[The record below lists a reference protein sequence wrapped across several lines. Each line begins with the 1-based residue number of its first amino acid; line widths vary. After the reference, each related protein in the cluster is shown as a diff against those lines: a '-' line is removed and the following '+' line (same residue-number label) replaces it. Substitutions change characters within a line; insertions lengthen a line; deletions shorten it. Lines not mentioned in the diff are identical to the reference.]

1 MTMKLPHLLALL
13 ALGVST
19 SALAANTPTSSSD
32 EAGGVS
38 MSAPPNF
45 SMSLEQSS
53 EEDQPSSDMVPPD
66 LSVSAP
72 DDTSSDETSH
82 MSEPP
87 NFSSSEEDQ
96 PASSEE
102 DQTSS
107 QEETPSGPPL
117 ASADA
122 LKLFYDTC
130 TDISGGDPA
139 AYDRANNGGWTPNDQ
154 DDVGPYNSIYSGYRM
169 VENFGEIDIW
179 GSVNSFPTQQLGYC
193 RVDFPD
199 ADNTINF
206 SDMGKI
212 ADLKGRT
219 EDRGDGNIYGTW
231 ESSDKK
237 ILVIGDRNAGQ
248 VEIEYNI
255 LLGDKKK

>member
-19 SALAANTPTSSSD
+19 PALAANTPTSSSD

-72 DDTSSDETSH
+72 DDQSSDETSH

-107 QEETPSGPPL
+107 EETPSGPPL

-130 TDISGGDPA
+130 TDISGGDPS

-169 VENFGEIDIW
+169 VENFGEVDIW